1 MCRRAESIPRRRQ
14 LQSSRTPRETQAQ
27 RQNGRILSSR
37 RSSNLSFLV
46 VSCHNLHVRKTE
58 SLRMDMMDWVAV
70 FGPAALSAVV
80 GAGSAVLTF
89 YAQITNRLTKLETK
103 MDDLDSKVDKH
114 NSVIER
120 TFILEGKV
128 DQLVNHQI

>member
-1 MCRRAESIPRRRQ
+1 
-14 LQSSRTPRETQAQ
+14 
-27 RQNGRILSSR
+27 
-37 RSSNLSFLV
+37 
-46 VSCHNLHVRKTE
+46 
-58 SLRMDMMDWVAV
+58 MMDWVAV

-114 NSVIER
+114 NNVIER

-128 DQLVNHQI
+128 DQLVHHQV

>member
-1 MCRRAESIPRRRQ
+1 
-14 LQSSRTPRETQAQ
+14 
-27 RQNGRILSSR
+27 
-37 RSSNLSFLV
+37 
-46 VSCHNLHVRKTE
+46 
-58 SLRMDMMDWVAV
+58 MMDLVAV

-114 NSVIER
+114 NNVIER

>member
-1 MCRRAESIPRRRQ
+1 
-14 LQSSRTPRETQAQ
+14 
-27 RQNGRILSSR
+27 
-37 RSSNLSFLV
+37 
-46 VSCHNLHVRKTE
+46 
-58 SLRMDMMDWVAV
+58 MMDLAAV
-70 FGPAALSAVV
+70 FGPAVLSAVV

-114 NSVIER
+114 NNVIER

>member
-1 MCRRAESIPRRRQ
+1 
-14 LQSSRTPRETQAQ
+14 
-27 RQNGRILSSR
+27 
-37 RSSNLSFLV
+37 
-46 VSCHNLHVRKTE
+46 
-58 SLRMDMMDWVAV
+58 MMDLVAV
-70 FGPAALSAVV
+70 FGPAVLSAVV

-103 MDDLDSKVDKH
+103 MDNLDSKVDKH
-114 NSVIER
+114 NNVIER

>member
-1 MCRRAESIPRRRQ
+1 
-14 LQSSRTPRETQAQ
+14 
-27 RQNGRILSSR
+27 
-37 RSSNLSFLV
+37 
-46 VSCHNLHVRKTE
+46 
-58 SLRMDMMDWVAV
+58 MMDWVAV

-89 YAQITNRLTKLETK
+89 YTQITNRLTKLETK

-114 NSVIER
+114 NNVIER

-128 DQLVNHQI
+128 DQLVSHQV

>member
-1 MCRRAESIPRRRQ
+1 
-14 LQSSRTPRETQAQ
+14 
-27 RQNGRILSSR
+27 
-37 RSSNLSFLV
+37 
-46 VSCHNLHVRKTE
+46 
-58 SLRMDMMDWVAV
+58 MDWVAV

-89 YAQITNRLTKLETK
+89 YAQITNRLIKLETK

-114 NSVIER
+114 NNVIER

-128 DQLVNHQI
+128 DQLVSRQV